1 MPTRPDFGST
11 HPVNSRFRT
20 VHVRICVPFPNA
32 PITQSPRC
40 PLDPSK
46 AAAPSASNA
55 ALETP
60 THQKHK
66 AAAALLLHQHALH
79 SNPRETGMLAKLIA
93 QPHDHR
99 HPRSQSVSRKTNI
112 MVPYTPIRFLQIAPE
127 MMYSI
132 WHILEHSNS
141 PLSMNTNHLT
151 PICNPDPMTRL
162 TQIPETY

>member
-1 MPTRPDFGST
+1 VPTRSEFGST
-11 HPVNSRFRT
+11 HRVNSRFRT
-20 VHVRICVPFPNA
+20 VHVRISVPFPNA
-32 PITQSPRC
+32 PILQSPRC

-55 ALETP
+55 ALEAS

-66 AAAALLLHQHALH
+66 PAAALLLHQHALH

-112 MVPYTPIRFLQIAPE
+112 MVPYRPKLPRHGHFGPIPRGRIAYTDGPIRTGLIRV
-127 MMYSI
+127 SI
-132 WHILEHSNS
+132 SSAADCL
-141 PLSMNTNHLT
+141 
-151 PICNPDPMTRL
+151 
-162 TQIPETY
+162 